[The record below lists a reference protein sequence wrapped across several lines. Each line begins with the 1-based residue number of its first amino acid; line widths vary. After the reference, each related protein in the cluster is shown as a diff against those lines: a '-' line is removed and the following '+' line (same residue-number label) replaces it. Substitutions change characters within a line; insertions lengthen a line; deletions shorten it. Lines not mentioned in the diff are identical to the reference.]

1 MLQFAFVSFHYQQTY
16 PPFYNPTLYIFSSSS
31 SSSFSSLSMEEDNE
45 EDDKEEEEEET
56 ASDDETMETN
66 GKSCKRK
73 VHGESFKTQTAKKPK
88 QKNDKQNT
96 LYKPSKGKEV
106 KKAPNGLFRGL

>member
-1 MLQFAFVSFHYQQTY
+1 
-16 PPFYNPTLYIFSSSS
+16 
-31 SSSFSSLSMEEDNE
+31 MEEDNE